1 MLKQMLLIGAAAVSF
16 PALAQTTPPAS
27 DPMNPPTTTEPAPM
41 PDTTSPAPA
50 PDTTTPDTTSPAPT
64 PAPPAATE
72 PAPADAAATPTQIA
86 QIVEQE
92 FPTYDGD
99 KNGDLNEAEFGAWM
113 KKLRAATDPAA
124 DVESAEVTSWIGQ
137 AFASAD
143 GDKSGGVNKTELT
156 GFLSR
161 GAEKRLAGWC
171 GRRSDPAAASPFMPR
186 APAARPQRSSA
197 GARCRRDRAS

>member
-1 MLKQMLLIGAAAVSF
+1 MLKQMLLIGATAASF
-16 PALAQTTPPAS
+16 PALAQTTAPAS
-27 DPMNPPTTTEPAPM
+27 DPMNPPTTTQPTPA
-41 PDTTSPAPA
+41 PDTTNPAPAPA
-50 PDTTTPDTTSPAPT
+50 PDAS
-64 PAPPAATE
+64 APPAAPSE
-72 PAPADAAATPTQIA
+72 PAPSGTAATPTQIA

-113 KKLRAATDPAA
+113 KKLRAATDPSVDPESA
-124 DVESAEVTSWIGQ
+124 DVKSWIGQ

-161 GAEKRLAGWC
+161 GA
-171 GRRSDPAAASPFMPR
+171 
-186 APAARPQRSSA
+186 
-197 GARCRRDRAS
+197 

>member
-27 DPMNPPTTTEPAPM
+27 DPTNPPTTTEPASPAPT

-50 PDTTTPDTTSPAPT
+50 PDTSTPPASSQPAPSG
-64 PAPPAATE
+64 
-72 PAPADAAATPTQIA
+72 AAATPTQIA

-99 KNGDLNEAEFGAWM
+99 KNGDLNETEFGAWM
-113 KKLRAATDPAA
+113 KKLRAATDPSA
-124 DVESAEVTSWIGQ
+124 DVESAEVKTWIGQ

-161 GAEKRLAGWC
+161 GA
-171 GRRSDPAAASPFMPR
+171 
-186 APAARPQRSSA
+186 
-197 GARCRRDRAS
+197 

>member
-41 PDTTSPAPA
+41 PDTTTPDTTTPAPAPA
-50 PDTTTPDTTSPAPT
+50 PDSST
-64 PAPPAATE
+64 PPAATE
-72 PAPADAAATPTQIA
+72 PAPSGAATPTQIA
-86 QIVEQE
+86 QIVDQE

-99 KNGDLNEAEFGAWM
+99 KNGDLNETEFGAWM

-124 DVESAEVTSWIGQ
+124 DVESAEVKSWIGQ

-161 GAEKRLAGWC
+161 GA
-171 GRRSDPAAASPFMPR
+171 
-186 APAARPQRSSA
+186 
-197 GARCRRDRAS
+197 

>member
-27 DPMNPPTTTEPAPM
+27 DPAMTEPA
-41 PDTTSPAPA
+41 PAPA
-50 PDTTTPDTTSPAPT
+50 PDSANPAPT
-64 PAPPAATE
+64 PDASTTPPASSQ
-72 PAPADAAATPTQIA
+72 PAPSGAAAASPTQIA

-113 KKLRAATDPAA
+113 KKLRAATDPST
-124 DVESAEVTSWIGQ
+124 DVESAEVKTWIGQ

-143 GDKSGGVNKTELT
+143 GDKSGAVNKTELT

-161 GAEKRLAGWC
+161 GA
-171 GRRSDPAAASPFMPR
+171 
-186 APAARPQRSSA
+186 
-197 GARCRRDRAS
+197 

>member
-1 MLKQMLLIGAAAVSF
+1 MIKQMLLIGAAAISF

-27 DPMNPPTTTEPAPM
+27 DPATAAQPAPA
-41 PDTTSPAPA
+41 PDTASPAPA
-50 PDTTTPDTTSPAPT
+50 PDAST
-64 PAPPAATE
+64 PPASTE
-72 PAPADAAATPTQIA
+72 PAPSGAAAASPTQIA

-113 KKLRAATDPAA
+113 KKLRAATDPST
-124 DVESAEVTSWIGQ
+124 DVESAEVKTWIGQ

-143 GDKSGGVNKTELT
+143 GDKSGAVNKTELT

-161 GAEKRLAGWC
+161 GA
-171 GRRSDPAAASPFMPR
+171 
-186 APAARPQRSSA
+186 
-197 GARCRRDRAS
+197 

>member
-1 MLKQMLLIGAAAVSF
+1 MLKQMLLIGAAAAVSF

-41 PDTTSPAPA
+41 PDTTTPDTTAPAPA
-50 PDTTTPDTTSPAPT
+50 PDSST
-64 PAPPAATE
+64 PPAATE
-72 PAPADAAATPTQIA
+72 PAQSGAATPTQIA
-86 QIVEQE
+86 QIVDQE

-124 DVESAEVTSWIGQ
+124 DVESAEVKSWIGQ

-161 GAEKRLAGWC
+161 GA
-171 GRRSDPAAASPFMPR
+171 
-186 APAARPQRSSA
+186 
-197 GARCRRDRAS
+197 